1 MPTTPSRARILSRR
15 SSAISKKLK
24 SVSFPCGKETL
35 FSVLIA
41 DTEHGDAGLAAIGA
55 GIQHQRLDSGENRV
69 GIIRRHLLHPDDRIA
84 VHCAVRRGKGHRI
97 PCGKVGKRPE
107 MGSIIMPGNDQSPF
121 LRAALLAAGRPRQLR
136 FAPRRQYRQLQ
147 RQRRHGEHGE
157 ELLRL
162 RFLRRLRTEPDA
174 MRGSIAAVVRVI
186 RFGLPTAEE
195 AHIPPEVMRAA
206 QMKKGI
212 VLVTGSAG
220 SGKSTT
226 LACIINEINRTR
238 TGHILTLEDPVEY
251 IHRHDKCIVSQ
262 REIGCDCPSY
272 VAALRSAL
280 RESPDVI
287 LLGEMRDKETMEV
300 AMTAAETGQLLLS
313 SLHTTGA
320 ANTIDRIIDAFP
332 PNQQAQIR
340 LQLSMVLQAVISQ
353 QLVPGVDGT
362 PIPVFEIMYSTLAIR
377 NMIRESK
384 THQLDAAIASGAAQ
398 GMRTMDM
405 ALAELVRQKR
415 ITEETAL
422 YYCTNYETMQK
433 RLQLL

>member
-1 MPTTPSRARILSRR
+1 MNMTEI
-15 SSAISKKLK
+15 LK
-24 SVSFPCGKETL
+24 SAVERGASDIF
-35 FSVLIA
+35 VV
-41 DTEHGDAGLAAIGA
+41 AGLPLTYKVRGEQQRETADGAFTPEKTEAFAAEIY
-55 GIQHQRLDSGENRV
+55 R
-69 GIIRRHLLHPDDRIA
+69 
-84 VHCAVRRGKGHRI
+84 
-97 PCGKVGKRPE
+97 
-107 MGSIIMPGNDQSPF
+107 
-121 LRAALLAAGRPRQLR
+121 LAAREPHCLNGSATDDDFSFSLSGTGRFRVNLFRQ
-136 FAPRRQYRQLQ
+136 
-147 RQRRHGEHGE
+147 
-157 ELLRL
+157 
-162 RFLRRLRTEPDA
+162 
-174 MRGSIAAVVRVI
+174 RGSIAAVVRVI

-405 ALAELVRQKR
+405 ALADLVRQKR

-422 YYCTNYETMQK
+422 YHCTNYETMQK

>member
-1 MPTTPSRARILSRR
+1 MTEI
-15 SSAISKKLK
+15 LK
-24 SVSFPCGKETL
+24 SAVERGASDIF
-35 FSVLIA
+35 VV
-41 DTEHGDAGLAAIGA
+41 AGLPLTYKVRGEQQRETADGAFTPEKTEAFAAEIY
-55 GIQHQRLDSGENRV
+55 R
-69 GIIRRHLLHPDDRIA
+69 
-84 VHCAVRRGKGHRI
+84 
-97 PCGKVGKRPE
+97 
-107 MGSIIMPGNDQSPF
+107 
-121 LRAALLAAGRPRQLR
+121 LAAREPHCLNGGATDDDFSFSLSGTGRFRVNLFRQRGIPQQHPACLPLMHRQLS
-136 FAPRRQYRQLQ
+136 
-147 RQRRHGEHGE
+147 
-157 ELLRL
+157 
-162 RFLRRLRTEPDA
+162 
-174 MRGSIAAVVRVI
+174 MS
-186 RFGLPTAEE
+186 LPTAEE
-195 AHIPPEVMRAA
+195 ANIPPEVMRAA

-405 ALAELVRQKR
+405 ALADLVRQKR

>member
-1 MPTTPSRARILSRR
+1 MNMTEI
-15 SSAISKKLK
+15 LK
-24 SVSFPCGKETL
+24 SAVERGASDIF
-35 FSVLIA
+35 VV
-41 DTEHGDAGLAAIGA
+41 AGLPLTYKVRGEQQRETADGAFTPEKTEAFAAEIY
-55 GIQHQRLDSGENRV
+55 R
-69 GIIRRHLLHPDDRIA
+69 
-84 VHCAVRRGKGHRI
+84 
-97 PCGKVGKRPE
+97 
-107 MGSIIMPGNDQSPF
+107 
-121 LRAALLAAGRPRQLR
+121 LAAREPHCLNGSATDDDFSFSLSGTGRFRVNLFRQ
-136 FAPRRQYRQLQ
+136 
-147 RQRRHGEHGE
+147 
-157 ELLRL
+157 
-162 RFLRRLRTEPDA
+162 
-174 MRGSIAAVVRVI
+174 RGSIAAVVRVI

-320 ANTIDRIIDAFP
+320 AQTIDRIIDACPPAAQNQVRTQLAGILKGVITQCLIPLAHESGRCAATTIDRIIDAFP

-353 QLVPGVDGT
+353 QLVPGMDGT

-405 ALAELVRQKR
+405 ALADLVRQKR